1 MNEIKIFLVIQI
13 LLLSC
18 RTSGNEKAGVNNN
31 DSGAILAAGQKVYQT
46 YCMVC
51 HQNDGMG
58 VSQLYPPLGGT
69 EWVTGNKER
78 LISILLYGLK
88 EPIIVK
94 GEEYENMMP
103 PHSFLNDENI
113 AAVLT
118 YIRTS
123 FGNNASEITPEE
135 VSKIRNKEVSY

>member
-1 MNEIKIFLVIQI
+1 MKKFLISFI
-13 LLLSC
+13 LLILIYAC
-18 RTSGNEKAGVNNN
+18 DTKRGEKVEMN
-31 DSGAILAAGQKVYQT
+31 GAEPTQALADGQKVYQT

-51 HQNDGMG
+51 HQKDGNG
-58 VSQLYPPLGGT
+58 VAGLYPPLGGT
-69 EWVTGNKER
+69 EWVTGDKGR

-103 PHSFLNDENI
+103 PHNFLSDENI

-118 YIRTS
+118 YIRSS
-123 FGNNASEITPEE
+123 FGNNASAITPSE
-135 VSKIRNKEVSY
+135 VSALRN